1 MSLARCIYNCE
12 NNGDCESD
20 CVSQFKGHTANCP
33 CEENCPGGCPCD
45 DYDCEDIT
53 PTVTSTTSVT
63 TTTIEPVAKD
73 AVLLLNTEWS
83 DNVPMVIGYNGKL
96 HLNITQS
103 SLFIAND
110 NNNILGEVNDD
121 INFTFEDNTEV
132 DYSCAASLNDEMW
145 VLGGY
150 NKERQ
155 VNPKLLDKREDIN
168 KLSTTFRIS
177 FR

>member
-1 MSLARCIYNCE
+1 MDANGASLARCIYNCE
-12 NNGDCESD
+12 DNGDCESD

-53 PTVTSTTSVT
+53 PTVTSTTSVA

-73 AVLLLNTEWS
+73 AVLLLQTGSSRNF
-83 DNVPMVIGYNGKL
+83 PMVIGYNGKL

-110 NNNILGEVNDD
+110 NNNILGEVDGD
-121 INFTFEDNTEV
+121 INFTFEDNTRVRTFDERSEV
-132 DYSCAASLNDEMW
+132 EFSCAASLNDEMW
-145 VLGGY
+145 VLGGG
-150 NKERQ
+150 NQKRQ
-155 VNPKLLDKREDIN
+155 VNFI
-168 KLSTTFRIS
+168 
-177 FR
+177 